1 MSDQIK
7 NRVVGAIVL
16 FALAIIFLPK
26 IFDGEKQSQRQAFVT
41 IPDKPTHQQPD
52 VSKIQLNKP
61 PAVKQE
67 TVAPKQTESE
77 LVVTEKTVAEK
88 VDTDKAIQEKLSQ
101 QKTGSANAEKVN
113 EAAKQSTV
121 VTSSAKKVQTKSAI
135 KAEGWVIRMGS
146 FGNPNNVNALVKKLR
161 KQGFTAYSV
170 PAVPRSGVTNKVYV
184 GPELSKKKLQAMQPK
199 LKKAF
204 KEAGVIER
212 YNPIQ

>member
-88 VDTDKAIQEKLSQ
+88 VASEKAIQEKLSQ
-101 QKTGSANAEKVN
+101 QETGSEKVN

-121 VTSSAKKVQTKSAI
+121 VTSSANKIQPKPAL

-170 PAVPRSGVTNKVYV
+170 PAVPRSGITNKVYV

-204 KEAGVIER
+204 KEAGVIEK

>member
-7 NRVVGAIVL
+7 NRVVGVIVL

-88 VDTDKAIQEKLSQ
+88 VASEKAIQEKLSQ
-101 QKTGSANAEKVN
+101 QETGSEKVN

-121 VTSSAKKVQTKSAI
+121 VTSSANKIQPKPAL

-170 PAVPRSGVTNKVYV
+170 PAVPRSGITNKVYV

-204 KEAGVIER
+204 KEAGVIEK

>member
-61 PAVKQE
+61 PVVKNE
-67 TVAPKQTESE
+67 VVEPKKIDNEV
-77 LVVTEKTVAEK
+77 VVTEKTVAAK
-88 VDTDKAIQEKLSQ
+88 VAPVKAEQDD
-101 QKTGSANAEKVN
+101 
-113 EAAKQSTV
+113 EASKQSTV
-121 VTSSAKKVQTKSAI
+121 VTSPAKKIKPKPAI

-146 FGNPNNVNALVKKLR
+146 FGNPNNVNALVKRLR

-170 PAVPRSGVTNKVYV
+170 PAVPRAGITNKVYV

-199 LKKAF
+199 LKRAF
-204 KEAGVIER
+204 KEAGVIEK
-212 YNPIQ
+212 YNPLQ